1 VRRGSQANSRNS
13 RHVLNAIAN
22 PVVPLSKNDLKGRPS
37 AGGHPAAN
45 QESLDVVLPDK
56 IAVCCGQ
63 ILCNR
68 FCNAEMES
76 TSNDL
81 CDVLRIL
88 LPLLL

>member
-1 VRRGSQANSRNS
+1 MRTNE
-13 RHVLNAIAN
+13 
-22 PVVPLSKNDLKGRPS
+22 GRTC
-37 AGGHPAAN
+37 GLGM
-45 QESLDVVLPDK
+45 VLPDK

-63 ILCNR
+63 ILYNR
-68 FCNAEMES
+68 FCTAEMES